1 VAEDQHRRCP
11 GRTGRSARGPDR
23 RIYRKSGHGDYGRA
37 NDIAIAW
44 PPGAAPLV
52 IAIMSDRDGYTA
64 DAEYAII
71 AEAAAYAATT
81 LMS

>member
-1 VAEDQHRRCP
+1 VPEDRTVA
-11 GRTGRSARGPDR
+11 
-23 RIYRKSGHGDYGRA
+23 YKSGHGDYGRA